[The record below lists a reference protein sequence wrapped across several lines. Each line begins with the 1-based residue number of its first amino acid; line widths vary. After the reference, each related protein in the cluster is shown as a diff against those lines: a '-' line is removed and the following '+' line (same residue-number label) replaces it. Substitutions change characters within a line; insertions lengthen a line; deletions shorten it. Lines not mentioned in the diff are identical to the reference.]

1 MIVVSEEEEVW
12 PVPWQVCMLVMLGMV
27 VMVVL
32 CCVRWEMGGARTVR

>member
-12 PVPWQVCMLVMLGMV
+12 PVPWQVCMLVMLRMV
-27 VMVVL
+27 VP